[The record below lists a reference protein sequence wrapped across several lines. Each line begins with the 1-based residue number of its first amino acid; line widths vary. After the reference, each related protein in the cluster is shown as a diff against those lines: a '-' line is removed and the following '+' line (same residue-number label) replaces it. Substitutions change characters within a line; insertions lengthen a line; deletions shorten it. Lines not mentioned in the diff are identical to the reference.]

1 MPDLDELL
9 RRYGAGMARQTPGHS
24 WKDRTRLAM
33 EQAARPRRSALPLR
47 IVAALLLVLCVG
59 GGAWTVFLT
68 VAKPGQAIPPALET
82 PSQPPESSAPPT
94 VSPFLTAPS
103 TTPSPE
109 PEPTLSRREN
119 VWTFLLAASD
129 QVSGNSDTIMVAR
142 YDADAQTVGL
152 VSIPR
157 DTFIPEQPYRINS
170 TYQNGV
176 ESLRDTVSRML
187 GIPIDYYI
195 TIDVSGFVQLVDC
208 VGGIDFDIPV
218 YMSYDDPVQDLH
230 IHFSAGMTHLDGQA
244 AMEVCRFRHNN
255 TWDRQVAY
263 SDVERTQTQQ
273 AVLSLIAQKVLA
285 NPQKLLEYVELFHTY
300 VKTDLSL
307 SDCLWLAQSAAGMDP
322 ETDLSSATL
331 PGDGTAS
338 YRGYTWLYELD
349 PDETLRI
356 VNELLNPY
364 DGPMTAGLLDV
375 AQVP

>member
-1 MPDLDELL
+1 MSDLDELL
-9 RRYGAGMARQTPGHS
+9 RRYGAGLSRQTPGQS
-24 WKDRTRLAM
+24 WNARTRLAM
-33 EQAARPRRSALPLR
+33 EHPPKRKTSPLPLR
-47 IVAALLLVLCVG
+47 IVAALLLLLCVG
-59 GGAWTVFLT
+59 GGAWGLFVA
-68 VAKPGQAIPPALET
+68 VAKPGQADPPVLDP
-82 PSQPPESSAPPT
+82 PSQSSSAAPT
-94 VSPFLTAPS
+94 VSPIP
-103 TTPSPE
+103 PSPQS
-109 PEPTLSRREN
+109 EPTLSRREN

-129 QVSGNSDTIMVAR
+129 QVSGNSDTIMVAC

-157 DTFIPEQPYRINS
+157 DTFVAQRPYRINAS
-170 TYQNGV
+170 YQNGV
-176 ESLRDTVSRML
+176 DALRDAVSRML

-195 TIDVSGFVQLVDC
+195 TVDVSGFVQLVDC
-208 VGGIDFDIPV
+208 VGGIDFEIPV
-218 YMSYDDPVQDLH
+218 NMSYDDPVQDLH

-255 TWDRQVAY
+255 YGERQVAY

-285 NPQKLLEYVELFHTY
+285 NPQKLPDYVELFHAS

-338 YRGYTWLYELD
+338 YQGYTWLYELD
-349 PDETLRI
+349 PDETLRL
-356 VNELLNPY
+356 VNQLLNPY
-364 DGPMTAGLLDV
+364 DGPMTADLLDL
-375 AQVP
+375 AQIP